1 MGPKAKFRPRQ
12 IRIEIPDT
20 SITCPYCK
28 VLSRFVDTGKSVFDE
43 NRGVWSILE
52 CVGCKGPVLAIYKWT
67 GSYALESNE
76 VGVPVVEPRP
86 VGVFPESEPSVHES
100 IPHSVAEDYRESM
113 VCYNAG
119 AWKGTVILCRRAL
132 QGSVV
137 DKGADVE
144 KMLRDQIDELA
155 SRQILTPDISNWAH
169 TIRLLG
175 NDGAHPYKKGSLA
188 NVTKSE
194 ADEMLKFMES
204 YLKYVYEMP
213 YEVAKKSRRR

>member
-43 NRGVWSILE
+43 KRGVWSILR
-52 CVGCKGPVLAIYKWT
+52 CVGCEGPVLAIYKWI

-86 VGVFPESEPSVHES
+86 ARVLPGSEPSVHES
-100 IPHSVAEDYRESM
+100 IPQPVAEDYKESI

-137 DKGADVE
+137 EKGADV
-144 KMLRDQIDELA
+144 KKVLTDQIDELA

-175 NDGAHPYKKGSLA
+175 NDGAHPYKKGSLT
-188 NVTKSE
+188 NVTKSAAE
-194 ADEMLKFMES
+194 EMLKFMGS

-213 YEVAKKSRRR
+213 YEVAKKSRQR